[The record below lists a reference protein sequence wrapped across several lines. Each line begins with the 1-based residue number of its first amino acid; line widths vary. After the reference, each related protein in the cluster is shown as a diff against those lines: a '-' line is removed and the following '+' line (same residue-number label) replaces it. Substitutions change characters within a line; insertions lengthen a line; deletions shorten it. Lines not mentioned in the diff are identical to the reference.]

1 MRKCNEKISMKIEDS
16 RGVYCEYFVCS
27 VTLRIKVN
35 WGRGIRRG
43 PKGTEVALKREKGIR

>member
-1 MRKCNEKISMKIEDS
+1 MRKCKEKISMKIEDS